1 MIDCLSILV
10 RCRKNI
16 ATSGKIFS
24 SSQDQAEDK
33 DDIFAPFRQHIL
45 EEEARLAQSKLNNVD
60 PTLNLFAEY
69 GDRWGGG
76 ARSLG
81 AGSSRTE
88 ETPVTTAVGGVGRED
103 GSRAA
108 HTLANDLNRH
118 SLHVLDGPMG
128 DAVNENESS
137 VSMAVHVEAARK
149 KHLNATVSSSG
160 DEIWKV
166 RASSDLEDL
175 RGVKARD
182 NLPLNISDKSVFR
195 RMNES
200 AAVAHDLERT
210 DLQEQGPQKQDLA
223 IQSNELF
230 EAPYYVNS
238 AVRVLEEFSM
248 ADNES
253 VVREFGGSGIS
264 AAIIGPEESMG
275 SVMVEFFRLEAL
287 KTNEL
292 LRHFWSEYWK
302 TSASGK
308 EKVGRFRNHL
318 SQQREALVAHLKSQP
333 GSHVLQIYIAKIV
346 KPLVEAIDAALKQS
360 E

>member
-1 MIDCLSILV
+1 MFIGL
-10 RCRKNI
+10 CRKNI

-24 SSQDQAEDK
+24 SSRDQTDDK

-45 EEEARLAQSKLNNVD
+45 EEEARLAQSKMNNVD

-76 ARSLG
+76 SRSLG

-88 ETPVTTAVGGVGRED
+88 ETPASASTGGAGKED
-103 GSRAA
+103 GIRAA

-128 DAVNENESS
+128 DVMNENESS
-137 VSMAVHVEAARK
+137 VSMAAHVEAARK
-149 KHLNATVSSSG
+149 KHLNAPVPSSG

-166 RASSDLEDL
+166 RASSDLVDL
-175 RGVKARD
+175 RGLKTRD
-182 NLPLNISDKSVFR
+182 NLPLNITDKSVFR

-200 AAVAHDLERT
+200 VAVAHDLEQA
-210 DLQEQGPQKQDLA
+210 DLQEQGPQKQELV
-223 IQSNELF
+223 IQPDALF
-230 EAPYYVNS
+230 EAPYYINS

-253 VVREFGGSGIS
+253 IAREFGGSGIS

-292 LRHFWSEYWK
+292 LRHFWSEYSK
-302 TSASGK
+302 VSASSK
-308 EKVGRFRNHL
+308 EKVGRFRSHL

-333 GSHVLQIYIAKIV
+333 DSQVLHIYISKIV
-346 KPLVEAIDAALKQS
+346 KPLVEAIEAALKIS